1 MNFSF
6 ISIIG
11 IIFAVWMV
19 YFSLGTFANMTE
31 NKILLTIFKSFKY
44 IIGVLI
50 IISLILYLFT
60 NEI

>member
-11 IIFAVWMV
+11 IFFLVWMA
-19 YFSLGTFANMTE
+19 YFSLGAFANMTE

-44 IIGVLI
+44 VIGVLI
-50 IISLILYLFT
+50 IIALILYLFT